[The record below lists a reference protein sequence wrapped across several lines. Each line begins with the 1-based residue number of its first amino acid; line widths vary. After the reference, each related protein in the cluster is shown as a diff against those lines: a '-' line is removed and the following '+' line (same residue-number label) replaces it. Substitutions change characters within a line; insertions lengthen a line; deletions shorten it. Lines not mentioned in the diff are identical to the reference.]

1 MKLAVELFVRQC
13 QVCQQAKHSNLKP
26 AGLLQP
32 LPPPKGA
39 WQDISMDFIDGLPL
53 SDGANVILVV
63 VDRLTK
69 YAHFIP
75 LCHPYT
81 AKSVAKA
88 YVENIVK
95 LHGVPLSIIS
105 DRDRVFTSAF
115 WRSLINVVGTKL
127 HYSTTYHPQTDGQTE
142 RVHQCLEQYL
152 RCAVQDEPKT
162 WRRWLP
168 MAKFLYNTSHHTS
181 IDCSPYKALYR
192 TEPNFGAM

>member
-1 MKLAVELFVRQC
+1 LHDSALGGHSGIQATYQRAKKLYYWAGMKLAVELFVRQC

-105 DRDRVFTSAF
+105 DRDR
-115 WRSLINVVGTKL
+115 L
-127 HYSTTYHPQTDGQTE
+127 HKCFLEESD
-142 RVHQCLEQYL
+142 QC
-152 RCAVQDEPKT
+152 CG
-162 WRRWLP
+162 
-168 MAKFLYNTSHHTS
+168 N
-181 IDCSPYKALYR
+181 
-192 TEPNFGAM
+192 